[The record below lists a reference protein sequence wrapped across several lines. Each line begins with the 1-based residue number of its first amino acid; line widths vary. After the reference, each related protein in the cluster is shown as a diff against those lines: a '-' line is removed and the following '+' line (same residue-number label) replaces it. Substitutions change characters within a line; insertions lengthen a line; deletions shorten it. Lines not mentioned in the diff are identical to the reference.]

1 MINLNKRKNI
11 RFNHIYIIEL
21 LFASIVL
28 LITSLV
34 LKYKDTN
41 KSITTESYV
50 TTTPVVS
57 KERVDM
63 HYDPL
68 FDMPMPAEYHL
79 IVEVEN
85 KKYTID
91 VDKDVYND
99 INENDSISI
108 HIIKKYRH
116 GKLHKVKVEKI

>member
-11 RFNHIYIIEL
+11 RFNHTCTIGL
-21 LFASIVL
+21 LVISIVL

-34 LKYKDTN
+34 LKYIDAN

-63 HYDPL
+63 HYNPVL
-68 FDMPMPAEYHL
+68 NMPMPAEYHL
-79 IVEVEN
+79 IVEIEN

-99 INENDSISI
+99 INENDPISI

-116 GKLHKVKVEKI
+116 GKLYKVKVEKI